1 MSTPA
6 LPPTP
11 VGEDAVSDGDAASSP
26 TTKETGTTSDED
38 LNYGR
43 WVWALSFLLLNLV
56 NDVNN
61 MSGLDGHV
69 YSYSYIMCNLRSPR
83 SDMEVFFFFLTC
95 V

>member
-43 WVWALSFLLLNLV
+43 WAWALSFLLLNLV

-61 MSGLDGHV
+61 MSGLDSHG
-69 YSYSYIMCNLRSPR
+69 YSYRYIMFNLRFPGG
-83 SDMEVFFFFLTC
+83 DIDVFFF
-95 V
+95 